1 VQGDGINTKV
11 IINLE
16 KPPNGRMTL
25 QNLYVMLSQVT
36 CCENLPILRLFKD
49 SIFDMKLEENLLKF
63 NDEYLED
70 MDDNTAVE
78 CMSDEEIK
86 RSIGI

>member
-11 IINLE
+11 IVDLE

-25 QNLYVMLSQVT
+25 QNLYVMLSRVT
-36 CCENLPILRLFKD
+36 CWENPAILRPFDD
-49 SIFDMKLEENLLKF
+49 SIFDMKPDENLLKF
-63 NDEYLED
+63 DEYLEE

-78 CMSDEEIK
+78 CISIEEIK